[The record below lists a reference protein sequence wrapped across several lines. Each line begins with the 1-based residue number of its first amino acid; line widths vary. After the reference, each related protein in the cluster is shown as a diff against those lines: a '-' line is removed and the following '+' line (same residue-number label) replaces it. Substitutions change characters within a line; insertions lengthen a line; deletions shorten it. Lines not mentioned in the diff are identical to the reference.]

1 MNRALASVFPFSHFE
16 ALAGTGLRRAVPEL
30 GDLIARPRSDH
41 DHQEHPVPSPDEA
54 SLKPAAVLVP
64 VIKRPEGATVLL
76 TLRAAALRDHSGQIA
91 FPGGKIDEGDTS
103 AVETALREAEEEIGL
118 ARAHVTPL
126 GFLDAYLTGT
136 GYRIVPVVAAVDPAF
151 VLSINR
157 GEVDE
162 VFETPLSF
170 LMDPANHQRHG
181 REWKGVYRS
190 YYAMPYGERYIWGA
204 TAGILRNLH
213 DRLLG
218 QSQKPVHMPEGLL

>member
-1 MNRALASVFPFSHFE
+1 VINR
-16 ALAGTGLRRAVPEL
+16 
-30 GDLIARPRSDH
+30 
-41 DHQEHPVPSPDEA
+41 PD
-54 SLKPAAVLVP
+54 
-64 VIKRPEGATVLL
+64 GATVLL
-76 TLRAAALRDHSGQIA
+76 TTRAAALRDHSGQIA
-91 FPGGKIDEGDTS
+91 FPGGKIDEGDAS
-103 AVETALREAEEEIGL
+103 PVATALREAEEEIGL

-151 VLSINR
+151 VLAINH

-162 VFETPLSF
+162 VFETPLDF
-170 LMDPANHQRHG
+170 LMNPANHRRHG

-218 QSQKPVHMPEGLL
+218 SAEMPEGPR